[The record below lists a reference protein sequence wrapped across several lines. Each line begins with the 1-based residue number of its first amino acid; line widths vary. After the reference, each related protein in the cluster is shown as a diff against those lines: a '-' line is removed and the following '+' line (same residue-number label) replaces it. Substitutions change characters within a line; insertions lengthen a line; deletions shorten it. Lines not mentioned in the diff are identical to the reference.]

1 MTLIYLISALTIRTQ
16 HTKQERT
23 TSGQEGQ
30 DKRPR
35 PSVWLGQAHRASASR
50 EQPFRGTS
58 AIVVRSSFDGAS
70 VAGAYRA
77 HIDHAARADSDHA
90 QRSRDEL
97 ILGLL
102 VGHAEAVAAD
112 SRAAHSPS
120 AWYARAIANAAPP
133 ASAQRT
139 ASLRRAL
146 ERSNA
151 SPAQAAQGPG
161 AQNRATWWAPPR
173 HTYITPPL
181 SPLPQLPA
189 LTPNPA
195 PTGHTVFAWAPAVW
209 TSNVTASVQ
218 CGVF

>member
-1 MTLIYLISALTIRTQ
+1 MRACNLWHSYLISALTIRTQ

-161 AQNRATWWAPPR
+161 TQNRATWCSLGEPR
-173 HTYITPPL
+173 CGL
-181 SPLPQLPA
+181 SPARKARRQTFYTFQRRSDA
-189 LTPNPA
+189 LKIR
-195 PTGHTVFAWAPAVW
+195 G
-209 TSNVTASVQ
+209 
-218 CGVF
+218 

>member
-139 ASLRRAL
+139 ARLEALKRETRPGRSRPWSAKPGDFVHMILFNTHRLRFFDAAAGAAAFL
-146 ERSNA
+146 FPWEGAGGAAAAFLFPLGAFSAAAGA
-151 SPAQAAQGPG
+151 S
-161 AQNRATWWAPPR
+161 
-173 HTYITPPL
+173 
-181 SPLPQLPA
+181 S
-189 LTPNPA
+189 
-195 PTGHTVFAWAPAVW
+195 
-209 TSNVTASVQ
+209 
-218 CGVF
+218 

>member
-1 MTLIYLISALTIRTQ
+1 MTLAYLISALTIRTQ

-139 ASLRRAL
+139 RASGEPWSAQTRVQPKPLKAL
-146 ERSNA
+146 ERKTGRLGGRSKIVEI
-151 SPAQAAQGPG
+151 AAENG
-161 AQNRATWWAPPR
+161 RALRSAPV
-173 HTYITPPL
+173 PPL
-181 SPLPQLPA
+181 
-189 LTPNPA
+189 LTCFTRSRTPGL
-195 PTGHTVFAWAPAVW
+195 TGPET
-209 TSNVTASVQ
+209 Q
-218 CGVF
+218 

>member
-161 AQNRATWWAPPR
+161 AQNRATWWDL
-173 HTYITPPL
+173 I
-181 SPLPQLPA
+181 
-189 LTPNPA
+189 
-195 PTGHTVFAWAPAVW
+195 AVYELLRL
-209 TSNVTASVQ
+209 
-218 CGVF
+218 